1 MLPKQIVRDSPLSL
15 ILLERL
21 PSEFPTEK
29 ISKMSLKV
37 TCAWLRARHRV
48 LCEPGKTVLQVQS
61 AQGLTN

>member
-29 ISKMSLKV
+29 ISRMSLKSHAHG
-37 TCAWLRARHRV
+37 CGRGIGFFPSLAKRFCKFNPH
-48 LCEPGKTVLQVQS
+48 GD
-61 AQGLTN
+61 